1 MSILG
6 PEIAQSI
13 RATCEAHVAESAAAL
28 ARAFHV
34 SFDVQV
40 GQLDD
45 FAGTIPPSL
54 SGPGLGVLFQVG
66 DQGVLLF
73 IPEQG
78 GWLPDGYV
86 APGALDDA
94 RYQTLAVDLGA
105 VLLPESAM
113 PTESRCLKIVG
124 LEQSLRDGQMANE
137 AKSISLKI
145 NCDGGI
151 TDACLIWPL
160 AAPQQLAPSQGSAAA
175 ASPHA
180 DRTANAAAA
189 SANNHSASDQSASD
203 PSVKNPAHATNPNAA
218 PGPQAS
224 FAHSPQKLF
233 RYRDLE
239 DGLRLLPD
247 YARSLLKIPVGVVV
261 VLAETK
267 KTVAKIR
274 EICPGMIIQVGK
286 GCDEMLQLEVGG
298 CPIAIGEAVKVGDKF
313 GLRLTAMS
321 MPRPR
326 FESVRGRGKREGSS

>member
-13 RATCEAHVAESAAAL
+13 RATCDAHVAESAAAL
-28 ARAFHV
+28 ARAFHA

-40 GQLDD
+40 GQMDA
-45 FAGTIPPSL
+45 FAGTVPTSL
-54 SGPGLGVLFQVG
+54 NGPGLGVLFLVG
-66 DQGVLLF
+66 EQGVLLF

-78 GWLPDGYV
+78 GWLPDDYL

-94 RYQTLAVDLGA
+94 RYQSLAVDLGA
-105 VLLPESAM
+105 VLLPETAM
-113 PTESRCLKIVG
+113 PTESRCLKIAG
-124 LEQSLRDGQMANE
+124 LEQCLRDAQLADE

-145 NCDGGI
+145 TCDGGI

-160 AAPQQLAPSQGSAAA
+160 VAPQQLASSQPSGAARSPKADAAA
-175 ASPHA
+175 GSV
-180 DRTANAAAA
+180 DANAPLAK
-189 SANNHSASDQSASD
+189 H
-203 PSVKNPAHATNPNAA
+203 PAHATNPKAA
-218 PGPQAS
+218 SGPQTG
-224 FAHSPQKLF
+224 FANSPQQLF

-274 EICPGMIIQVGK
+274 EICPGMIIQFGK

-326 FESVRGRGKREGSS
+326 FQSVRGRGNRDGSN